1 MISELINLVMDTTLF
16 IFGQGSSNDRPEK
29 EKIISNLG
37 LSLTLV
43 AALVVTLL
51 PHSRIAPIDF
61 FWIIPV
67 SLSMGFILLFIPLRL
82 RWVAPWRIATY
93 IKASLSFSCLVWIAI
108 LIFIF

>member
-16 IFGQGSSNDRPEK
+16 SFGQGSSNDRPEK

-51 PHSRIAPIDF
+51 RHSRIVPIDF